1 MPSSLKE
8 KKLNSSINIDD
19 DEEDEGNDFL
29 ESIVGDLGDKGNE
42 SSIVE
47 FVKKDRDD
55 EHYIVIMAFKSEENY
70 LKVKILLP
78 KNE

>member
-29 ESIVGDLGDKGNE
+29 ESIVGDLGDKGKE
-42 SSIVE
+42 SSIVG
-47 FVKKDRDD
+47 FVKKDRD

-70 LKVKILLP
+70 LQVKNLLP